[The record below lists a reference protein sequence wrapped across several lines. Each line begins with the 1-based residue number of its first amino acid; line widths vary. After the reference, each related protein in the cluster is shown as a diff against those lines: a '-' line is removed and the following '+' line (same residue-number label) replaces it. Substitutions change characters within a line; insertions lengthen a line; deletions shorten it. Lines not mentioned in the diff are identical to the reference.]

1 MIRHRPTEIREVVKL
16 LEAEHDDV
24 EALAQEILDLLTE
37 IKWSRGS
44 WIAIQRFRNGPNFQA
59 WGPYPTRRQAEL
71 DVGRRIIAAEPGDAA
86 YFARVIDKD
95 TTEGPESALWE
106 DAS

>member
-1 MIRHRPTEIREVVKL
+1 MIRHRPTELREVVKL

-37 IKWSRGS
+37 IKWSRGAY
-44 WIAIQRFRNGPNFQA
+44 IAIQRFRNGPDFVCF
-59 WGPYPTRRQAEL
+59 GPYPTRTQAEKDL
-71 DVGRRIIAAEPGDAA
+71 GRRIIAAEPGDVA
-86 YFARVIDKD
+86 YFAHVRDLD
-95 TTEGPESALWE
+95 SFEQPDPALWE